1 MKKNL
6 FMSLWLSTAN
16 RLAGSLRCH
25 ATAQVKRR
33 LNAAVTEATR
43 ENMKLWPQGAKPVAT
58 KPKRRR

>member
-16 RLAGSLRCH
+16 RLAGSLRGH

-43 ENMKLWPQGAKPVAT
+43 ENMKLWTHGSKPVAT

>member
-16 RLAGSLRCH
+16 RLAGSLRGH
-25 ATAQVKRR
+25 ASAQVKRR

-43 ENMKLWPQGAKPVAT
+43 ENMKLWSGGVKPVVA